1 MSVLNKYSLQI
12 IDIKKILED
21 YYFDYSNET
30 MVLDSSESGIQVLNE
45 MESEITHLQN
55 ENERLIRR
63 NDAQRILIQTL
74 YQDLDNNNNIDDA
87 VKNGMVAILEG
98 LIAQLKSGGN

>member
-1 MSVLNKYSLQI
+1 
-12 IDIKKILED
+12 
-21 YYFDYSNET
+21 

-98 LIAQLKSGGN
+98 LIAQLKSGEN